1 MMSWKS
7 DTAGAPDEQLQYWI
21 NSPIMTTPMFK
32 SFVFTVVLALLA
44 GAASAETRYVTD
56 ELEVTMRSGQ
66 STRNSIV
73 RMLKSGAAV
82 EVLETDVAAG
92 YTKVR
97 VSGGTEGWV
106 LTRFLVS
113 QPVARDRLPQIQ
125 QEVATLR
132 EQLAALRETASAAAG
147 ENSDLIA
154 ERNQFRADYERT
166 AQELEDL
173 RVKASNVLQVDQQN
187 QRLKTR
193 VDSLQSEV
201 DRLSMENDDLSSKR
215 TLEWFVVGASVLFV
229 GILLG
234 LILPRLRRRR
244 RSGWGDL

>member
-1 MMSWKS
+1 
-7 DTAGAPDEQLQYWI
+7 
-21 NSPIMTTPMFK
+21 MFK
-32 SFVFTVVLALLA
+32 SLTLIVLLALTA
-44 GAASAETRYVTD
+44 AAASAQTRYVTD
-56 ELEVTMRSGQ
+56 DLEVTMRSGQ
-66 STRNSIV
+66 STRNAIV
-73 RMLKSGAAV
+73 RMLKSGSAV
-82 EVLETDVAAG
+82 EVLETDAESG

-113 QPVARDRLPQIQ
+113 QPVARDRLPQVQ

-132 EQLAALRETASAAAG
+132 EQLAALRDSASAAAG
-147 ENSDLIA
+147 ENADLIA
-154 ERNQFRADYERT
+154 ERDQFRADYERT
-166 AQELEDL
+166 ARELEDL
-173 RVKASNVLQVDQQN
+173 RAKAANVLQVDQQN
-187 QRLKTR
+187 QRLTTR

-201 DRLSMENDDLSSKR
+201 DRLSVENDDLSSKR

-234 LILPRLRRRR
+234 LILPRLRVRR

>member
-1 MMSWKS
+1 MSLKS
-7 DTAGAPDEQLQYWI
+7 DTAAALVEKLQYWI

-32 SFVFTVVLALLA
+32 SSILTVLLALLA
-44 GAASAETRYVTD
+44 GAASAETRYITD
-56 ELEVTMRSGQ
+56 QLEVTMRSGQ
-66 STRNSIV
+66 STRNAIV
-73 RMLKSGAAV
+73 RMLRSGAAV
-82 EVLETDVAAG
+82 EVLETDAEAG

-113 QPVARDRLPQIQ
+113 QPVARDRLPQLQ

-132 EQLAALRETASAAAG
+132 EQLAALRDTASAAAG

-154 ERNQFRADYERT
+154 ERDQFRSDYERT
-166 AQELEDL
+166 ARELEEL

-187 QRLKTR
+187 QRLNTR

-229 GILLG
+229 GVLLG
-234 LILPRLRRRR
+234 LILPRLRMRR

>member
-1 MMSWKS
+1 
-7 DTAGAPDEQLQYWI
+7 
-21 NSPIMTTPMFK
+21 MFK
-32 SFVFTVVLALLA
+32 SLTLIVLLALTA
-44 GAASAETRYVTD
+44 AAASAQTRYVTD
-56 ELEVTMRSGQ
+56 DLEVTMRSGQ
-66 STRNSIV
+66 STRNAIV
-73 RMLKSGAAV
+73 RMLKSGSAV
-82 EVLETDVAAG
+82 EVLETDAESG

-113 QPVARDRLPQIQ
+113 QPVARDRLPQVQ

-132 EQLAALRETASAAAG
+132 EQLAALRDSASAAAG
-147 ENSDLIA
+147 ENADLIA
-154 ERNQFRADYERT
+154 ERDQFRADYERT
-166 AQELEDL
+166 ARELEDL
-173 RVKASNVLQVDQQN
+173 RAKAANVLQVDQQN
-187 QRLKTR
+187 QRLTTR

-201 DRLSMENDDLSSKR
+201 DRLSIENDDLSSKR

-234 LILPRLRRRR
+234 LILPRLRVRR

>member
-1 MMSWKS
+1 
-7 DTAGAPDEQLQYWI
+7 
-21 NSPIMTTPMFK
+21 MFK
-32 SFVFTVVLALLA
+32 SLTLIVLLALTA
-44 GAASAETRYVTD
+44 AAASAQTRYVTD
-56 ELEVTMRSGQ
+56 DLEVTMRSGQ
-66 STRNSIV
+66 STRNAIV
-73 RMLKSGAAV
+73 RMLKSGSAV
-82 EVLETDVAAG
+82 EVLETDAESG

-113 QPVARDRLPQIQ
+113 QPVAKDRLPQVQ

-132 EQLAALRETASAAAG
+132 EQLAALRDSASAAAG
-147 ENSDLIA
+147 ENADLIA
-154 ERNQFRADYERT
+154 ERDQFRADYERT
-166 AQELEDL
+166 ARELEDL
-173 RVKASNVLQVDQQN
+173 RAKAANVLQVDQQN
-187 QRLKTR
+187 QRLTTR

-201 DRLSMENDDLSSKR
+201 DRLSIENDDLSSKR

-234 LILPRLRRRR
+234 LILPRLRVRR